1 MTSSIVQPTAVIYC
15 RVSSKDQVDGTSL
28 ESQERYCRE
37 WADRQGIRVVCVFVD
52 KGESAKTADRS
63 EFIKA
68 ISFCAQKRNGVKY
81 FIVHKIDR
89 FARSQDDHVSVRATL
104 RRYGVELRSA
114 TEPIDETPVGKAME
128 GMISVFAEFDN
139 NVRRERCVSGMLE
152 RIRQGVWVW
161 GAPLGYQRQTRGGP
175 LVPDPTLAPFIRL
188 VFEEWAKGGYTYASL
203 AAFLAERGMRTRSG
217 KRPSMQLVQHI
228 LTNPIYCG
236 IMEVWGERQVGKFE
250 PLISVELFERCQP
263 QHRAVADPRPAR
275 IRYNP
280 AFPLRRVVCTTCGGR
295 LTGSFCRSRSGR
307 RYPYY
312 HHQKQGCD
320 RATFVPKAHL
330 ESVFVSYLES
340 VATKAGFEKLFA
352 RLVSDKWREIMRD
365 SQHER
370 GRIEREMES
379 LRGERQRIFEFHRS
393 GQYTDEE
400 FREQREVVARR
411 LLERQAAL
419 DRVDVSDFSLDA
431 ALRDCLRLTRETAL
445 LWQQSTPGWRL
456 RFQSLVFVGGE
467 MRFDGIDFSNSPL
480 TSIYQLNREFCTS
493 PSTWVHHVGEL
504 WNQLL
509 EDINAC
515 AESLREYKEAERTAR
530 SEQPEAA

>member
-1 MTSSIVQPTAVIYC
+1 MSLPIAQPTAVVYC

-37 WADRQGIRVVCVFVD
+37 WAERQGIRVLCVFVD
-52 KGESAKTADRS
+52 KGESAKTADRT

-114 TEPIDETPVGKAME
+114 TEPINETPVGKAME

-139 NVRRERCVSGMLE
+139 NVRRERCMSGMLE

-161 GAPLGYQRQTRGGP
+161 GAPLGYLRPARGAALAP
-175 LVPDPTLAPFIRL
+175 EPVLAPFIRL
-188 VFEEWAKGGYTYASL
+188 AFEEWAKGGYTYASL
-203 AAFLAERGMRTRSG
+203 AAFLAGRGMRTRSG
-217 KRPSMQLVQHI
+217 KPPSMQLMHHI

-236 IMEVWGERQVGKFE
+236 IMEVWGERHVGKFE
-250 PLISVELFERCQP
+250 PLISVELFDRCQP
-263 QHRAVADPRPAR
+263 QRRALADPRPAR
-275 IRYNP
+275 VRYNP
-280 AFPLRRVVCTTCGGR
+280 AFPLRRVVCTTCDGR
-295 LTGSFCRSRSGR
+295 LTGSFCRSRTGK

-312 HHQKQGCD
+312 HHQKQGCE
-320 RATFVPKAHL
+320 RGVFVPTATL
-330 ESVFVSYLES
+330 ESLFVSYLKG
-340 VATKAGFEKLFA
+340 VATQPQFEKLFA
-352 RLVSDKWREIMRD
+352 RIVSDKWHHILRD
-365 SQHER
+365 SEHER
-370 GRIEREMES
+370 ARIEHEMES
-379 LRGERQRIFEFHRS
+379 LLAERQRVFEFHRT

-400 FREQREVVARR
+400 FREQREVVTRR

-419 DRVDVSDFSLDA
+419 ERVRQIDFSLDA
-431 ALRDCLRLTRETAL
+431 ALRDCLQLTRETAL
-445 LWQQSTPGWRL
+445 LWQRSSPGWRL
-456 RFQSLVFVGGE
+456 RFQKLVFAGGE

-480 TSIYQLNREFCTS
+480 TSIYQLNREYSVS
-493 PSTWVHHVGEL
+493 PSTLVHHVGEL

-509 EDINAC
+509 EDIKAC
-515 AESLREYKEAERTAR
+515 ARFYRELKEAEDT
-530 SEQPEAA
+530 EQSAVA